1 MDLGLTGKRAVVFA
15 GTRGLGR
22 GIAQALAGEGAVVM
36 VAGRNDAEGAAA
48 EIAGASGGR
57 VQGFSVDLYERSGV
71 DTLLD
76 HAETTLGGIDVL
88 VLNGG
93 GPPPAPA
100 LEIDAAGWALWF
112 ERMVANLVHA
122 ANRTVPAMCERG
134 WGRLLTVSS
143 SAALA
148 PLPTMALSNSLRA
161 GLIAWNKTLA
171 GEIAAKGVTCNMIVP
186 GRIQTERVDALD
198 AAAAKRQGTT
208 PEAVRQAS
216 VATIPVGRYGT
227 IEEFGAVGAFLCSA
241 QASYLTG
248 SAIRVDG
255 GLIRAL

>member
-1 MDLGLTGKRAVVFA
+1 MDLGLGDKTAVVFA

-22 GIAQALAGEGAVVM
+22 GIATALAAEGAVVM
-36 VAGRNDAEGAAA
+36 VAGRTHAEAAAA
-48 EIAGASGGR
+48 EIAAESGGT
-57 VQGFSVDLYERSGV
+57 VHGLSVDLYERAGV
-71 DTLLD
+71 DRLLD
-76 HAETTLGGIDVL
+76 HALGQFGRIDIL

-100 LEIDAAGWALWF
+100 LDIDAAGWTLWF

-122 ANRTVPAMCERG
+122 ANRVVPDMCARG

-148 PLPTMALSNSLRA
+148 PLPNMALSNSLRS

-171 GEIAAKGVTCNMIVP
+171 AEVAGRGVTCNIIVP

-198 AAAAKRQGTT
+198 EAAAARQGSTV
-208 PEAVRQAS
+208 EAVRKAA
-216 VATIPVGRYGT
+216 VANIPVGRYGT
-227 IEEFGAVGAFLCSA
+227 IQEFGAVGAFLCSEK
-241 QASYLTG
+241 ASYLTG